1 LVEQKQLIQGRLI
14 GSEELTLIRAR
25 LAAHPSWN
33 RSRLSRELCLLWD
46 WHDHTGRL
54 KDMACRSL
62 LLKLQAR
69 GHIELPPRC
78 HPSVN
83 SARNRTVAEVP
94 HDPSPIRCPLEDLK
108 PLQVQP
114 LVHNSADLA
123 LFHFLLQRYHYLGH
137 RTCVGENLKYL
148 ARDRSGRPLACL
160 LFGSPFLQIKSRDR
174 FIGWNADQRRRH
186 LYLLTNNTRFII
198 LPYVEVAH
206 LASHLLGQVI
216 ARVSADWL
224 DKYAHPVHL
233 VETYVE
239 RGRFPATC
247 YRAAGWVHVGLTT
260 GRSRNLP
267 HPTPSRPIK
276 EIYLKALVADF
287 RGRLAP

>member
-1 LVEQKQLIQGRLI
+1 MQQKQLIQGRLI
-14 GSEELTLIRAR
+14 GSEELGLIRAR

-33 RSRLSRELCLLWD
+33 RTRLSLELCSLWD
-46 WHDHTGRL
+46 WHDHTGRP

-69 GHIELPPRC
+69 GQIQLPPRC
-78 HPSVN
+78 KYPVN
-83 SARNRTVAEVP
+83 RARNRTFAEVW
-94 HDPSPIRCPLEDLK
+94 HDPSPIHCPLEALQ

-114 LVHNSADLA
+114 LAPDSADLA

-160 LFGSPFLQIKSRDR
+160 LFGSPFLQIQPRDR

-186 LYLLTNNTRFII
+186 LYLLTNNTRFVI

-206 LASHLLGQVI
+206 LASHLLGKVI

-239 RGRFPATC
+239 RGRFPGTC
-247 YRAAGWVHVGLTT
+247 YRAAGWVRVGRTT

-276 EIYLKALVADF
+276 EIYLKVLVADF